1 MIFQIMLG
9 FYVAIFL
16 LKEYRKTKGKNY
28 VAKSLHFASTFYILV
43 FNFTSITRFLD
54 FLFRTGEMRSKL
66 ASNLSHSEAN
76 LNYYNSFIFSFLCLV
91 LFTYGIGL
99 LRKEEIARVYVLNL
113 FLIMIP
119 FAKIEIFMINKQRSL
134 VNSELA
140 LILIGIL
147 MSVFLYGSLY
157 RIYKSKMMSEFFRV
171 NQ

>member
-1 MIFQIMLG
+1 M
-9 FYVAIFL
+9 
-16 LKEYRKTKGKNY
+16 
-28 VAKSLHFASTFYILV
+28 
-43 FNFTSITRFLD
+43 
-54 FLFRTGEMRSKL
+54 
-66 ASNLSHSEAN
+66 
-76 LNYYNSFIFSFLCLV
+76 

-119 FAKIEIFMINKQRSL
+119 FAAIEIFMINKQRSL